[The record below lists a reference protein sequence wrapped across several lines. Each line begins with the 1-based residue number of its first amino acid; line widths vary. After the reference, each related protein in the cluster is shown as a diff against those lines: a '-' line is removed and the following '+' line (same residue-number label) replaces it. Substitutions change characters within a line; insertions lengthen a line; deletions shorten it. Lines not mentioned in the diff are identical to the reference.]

1 MTCLNHRQSRG
12 PAALFGGGC
21 AGVFDTQ
28 LNPRVATLAVLATS
42 AGQATLAV
50 YAAQTAPAAQRPTA
64 IGLFNLC
71 YQLGG
76 AFGPAIAALITL
88 GG

>member
-1 MTCLNHRQSRG
+1 MS
-12 PAALFGGGC
+12 
-21 AGVFDTQ
+21 
-28 LNPRVATLAVLATS
+28 AT
-42 AGQATLAV
+42 QAT
-50 YAAQTAPAAQRPTA
+50 PAAQRPTA